1 MSAHELER
9 GWIDAEVA
17 AEFPELELVQLR
29 VDCGTGPSTPEIRE
43 RLRYLSRRMSGAEAV
58 AFRTRPIPQA
68 YRVLFRHLG
77 LDPDET
83 RPPGEAVVVDRLIKG
98 EYRADNRLDDAITIA
113 VAETGVPVWALD
125 EDRLDGPLGLRPA
138 HARETLGTQQHA
150 NELPEGRLA
159 VADAAGVVGILFGVL
174 AKSHLVTGET
184 RAMRLFSVRAPG
196 VPDIHLEEALWT
208 CVECLGASPEG

>member
-1 MSAHELER
+1 MITGPIA
-9 GWIDAEVA
+9 AEVA
-17 AEFPELELVQLR
+17 EEFPDLELVQLTLEAR
-29 VDCGTGPSTPEIRE
+29 TGPSHPEIRE

-83 RPPGEAVVVDRLIKG
+83 RPPAEAVVVDRLIKG

-125 EDRLDGPLGLRPA
+125 DDRLDGPLGLRPA
-138 HARETLGTQQHA
+138 HAGETLGTAPHA
-150 NELPEGRLA
+150 NELPDGRLV
-159 VADAAGVVGILFGVL
+159 VADAACAVGILFGPL
-174 AKSHLVTGET
+174 ATSHLVTAET
-184 RAMRLFSVRAPG
+184 TAMRLFSVRAPN
-196 VPDIHLEEALWT
+196 VPAIHVEEALWT
-208 CVECLGASPEG
+208 CTECLGTRRVDS